1 MQDYSKIKLPK
12 GEAYVREDSIEKIA
26 SVDSIIFDCDG
37 VLVDASKS
45 YNKAISETVA
55 SLLSILFGEKFK
67 ASAITEEV
75 IFALRKTGGF
85 NNDWNTTYAIIMFA
99 MSKVP
104 KQFFDVYSKIFE
116 KANKQE
122 PNDPYARLEFAK
134 RTISKEKVKVAI
146 DRRITNELVEFAGKL
161 DSKGLQTAEKMI
173 FRGSP
178 VKVSMLKLLKEF
190 LCYPEGVSRSIVVAV
205 FDELFYG
212 SKLFKKVH
220 GISAKLGVEKGTIQ
234 NERLLVEEATLSKL
248 KEMFGKSIG
257 MATGR
262 GSIGTFFTLR
272 NIKDYLNPKALVFL
286 EDINPKVLEEKRYGK
301 PEPYALLKAS
311 EPFANGASVIYVGD
325 SAEDLIM
332 ARRASKTKDFI
343 FAAICG
349 KDSLSEKRF
358 DMFSKEKADVIASSV
373 NDLPSIFEKV
383 KN

>member
-1 MQDYSKIKLPK
+1 LQDYSKIKLPK
-12 GEAYVREDSIEKIA
+12 GEAYVREDSVEKIA
-26 SVDSIIFDCDG
+26 KVNSIIFDCDG
-37 VLVDASKS
+37 VLIDASKS
-45 YNKAISETVA
+45 YYKAISETLA
-55 SLLSILFGEKFK
+55 HLLSILLGEKFK

-75 IFALRKTGGF
+75 IFAIRKTGGF

-104 KQFFDVYSKIFE
+104 EQFFDVYGEIFE

-122 PNDPYARLEFAK
+122 PNDPYARLEFA
-134 RTISKEKVKVAI
+134 RQTITKKELRVGVDKQ
-146 DRRITNELVEFAGKL
+146 ITNKLVEFAGKL
-161 DSKGLQTAEKMI
+161 DSKGLQTAENLI
-173 FRGSP
+173 FGGSP
-178 VKVSMLKLLKEF
+178 AKVSMLKLLKEF
-190 LCYPEGVSRSIVVAV
+190 LCYPEGVNRSIVVAV

-212 SKLFKKVH
+212 RKLFKQVH
-220 GISAKLGVEKGTIQ
+220 GISAKLGIEKGTIQ
-234 NERLLVEEATLSKL
+234 NERLLINDTTLSKL
-248 KEMFGKSIG
+248 KEMFGRSIG

-272 NIKDYLNPKALVFL
+272 NMKNYLNSKALVFL
-286 EDINPKVLEEKRYGK
+286 EDINPKVLEEKKYGK

-311 EPFANGASVIYVGD
+311 EAFANGASAIYVGD

-358 DMFSKEKADVIASSV
+358 DMFSKEKADLIASSV
-373 NDLPSIFEKV
+373 NDLPLILEKV